1 MEGER
6 EGGREMEGGR
16 DGGREGMGR
25 YSQQFVFG
33 REGGKNTCRWKV
45 RVNGKEGRAT

>member
-1 MEGER
+1 
-6 EGGREMEGGR
+6 
-16 DGGREGMGR
+16 MGR

-45 RVNGKEGRAT
+45 RVNGKKGRGATLYLLQLVLQRLHLGL